1 MIMKEQEIRFKSGGI
16 EIAGTMALPDSD
28 GPFPC
33 ALLIAGSGQID
44 RNENNKKIHLNAF
57 YDISHFL
64 AKNGMASL
72 RYDKRGVEQS
82 EGDYWTTGFYDH
94 ILDALAALQYLKQ
107 QKKIQSKYI
116 FLLGHS
122 EGTFVA
128 IRLAGVGAEVA
139 GIILIAGA
147 AQSGEAVLKWQV
159 IQVANGLKGING
171 WLIKI
176 LHIDVS
182 KAQQKQIDKIKQSK
196 KDWYRQQLLVK
207 INDI

>member
-1 MIMKEQEIRFKSGGI
+1 VVG
-16 EIAGTMALPDSD
+16 
-28 GPFPC
+28 
-33 ALLIAGSGQID
+33 
-44 RNENNKKIHLNAF
+44 HL
-57 YDISHFL
+57 
-64 AKNGMASL
+64 
-72 RYDKRGVEQS
+72 
-82 EGDYWTTGFYDH
+82 
-94 ILDALAALQYLKQ
+94 
-107 QKKIQSKYI
+107 
-116 FLLGHS
+116 

-207 INDI
+207 INDKWLREFMIYNPAEDLPLITVPVLAITGSKDIQVDPADLDKMAHLVKAPFEAHRIQDMTHMLRIEKDDASISKYKEEIRKPIEPQLLEIVLRWIENRIN